1 MKGKKMAQDLQSL
14 LDKIKQDGLDK
25 AADREK
31 EIIAAAEKK
40 SAEIIASAKQEAAQ
54 ILKNAEIESANL
66 KKRAE
71 SAIQQSSRDIIL
83 TLKNEISGRLNKI
96 FANAAS
102 QAFTPE
108 YMAQLISELC
118 NAFASTPDSKITVVS
133 AVKDVN
139 ALKNALM
146 TSLKESFKTQCEVFP
161 DKEMS
166 GGFKVN
172 FSGSD
177 VFYDFSDDAVCSL
190 ISEYAGPIVGDL
202 LKK

>member
-1 MKGKKMAQDLQSL
+1 MTQDLQSL
-14 LDKIKQDGLDK
+14 LDKIKQEGLEK
-25 AADREK
+25 AAVKEK
-31 EIIAAAEKK
+31 EIIANAEKK
-40 SAEIIASAKQEAAQ
+40 SAEIIALAKQEAAQ
-54 ILKNAEIESANL
+54 ILKNAEIESTNL

-83 TLKNEISGRLNKI
+83 TLKNEIQSRLNKK
-96 FANAAS
+96 FADSTA
-102 QAFTPE
+102 QAFSPE
-108 YMAQLISELC
+108 YMAEIISALC
-118 NAFASTPDSKITVVS
+118 AAFARNPQAKLTVVS
-133 AVKDVN
+133 AVKDVD

-146 TSLKESFKTQCEVFP
+146 NALNDSFKKNCEVFP
-161 DKEMS
+161 DKELT

-190 ISEYAGPIVGDL
+190 LAEYAGPVVGEL

>member
-1 MKGKKMAQDLQSL
+1 MAQDLQSL
-14 LDKIKQDGLDK
+14 LDKIKQEGLDK
-25 AADREK
+25 AAVQEK

-40 SAEIIASAKQEAAQ
+40 SAEIVALAKQEAAQ

-83 TLKNEISGRLNKI
+83 TLKNEIQGRLSKI
-96 FANAAS
+96 FADSTA
-102 QAFTPE
+102 QAFSPE
-108 YMAQLISELC
+108 YMAQIIAELC
-118 NAFASTPDSKITVVS
+118 ASFARDPKAKLTVVS
-133 AVKDVN
+133 AVKDVD

-146 TSLKESFKTQCEVFP
+146 NALNDSFKNNCEVFP
-161 DKEMS
+161 DKELA
-166 GGFKVN
+166 GGFKIN
-172 FSGSD
+172 FSDSD

-190 ISEYAGPIVGDL
+190 LAEYAGPIVGDL

>member
-1 MKGKKMAQDLQSL
+1 MAQDLQSL

-25 AADREK
+25 AADCEK

-118 NAFASTPDSKITVVS
+118 SAFASAPDSKITVVS
-133 AVKDVN
+133 AVKDVD